1 MTLALERSKRHTGT
15 SVTATKYFLRTENR
29 SLSELTKSE
38 RIWAA
43 SQSAQ
48 AGRFELADL
57 ADRLTQALE
66 ARQKVINA
74 RPVQVI
80 EHEPKADAGLPTAEV
95 QDHSMVIPPTSR
107 GGFGKRRF

>member
-1 MTLALERSKRHTGT
+1 MAGVSQFAALFCRGRCQAKRWHGDK
-15 SVTATKYFLRTENR
+15 VTDYQGEKGY
-29 SLSELTKSE
+29 
-38 RIWAA
+38 
-43 SQSAQ
+43 

-80 EHEPKADAGLPTAEV
+80 EHEPKADAGLPAEV
-95 QDHSMVIPPTSR
+95 PDHSMVIPPISR